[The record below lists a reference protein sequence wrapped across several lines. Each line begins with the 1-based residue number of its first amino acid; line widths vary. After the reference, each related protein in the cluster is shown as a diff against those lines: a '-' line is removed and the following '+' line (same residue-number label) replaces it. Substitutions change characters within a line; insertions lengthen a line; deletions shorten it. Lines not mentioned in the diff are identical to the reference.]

1 MGKEDL
7 RSFIVMAQAR
17 ARLQALSEEYQKLQL
32 DLQSSVDSRQKL
44 DGQRQENL
52 SVQKE
57 FETLDEDETIYK
69 LAGPV
74 LLKQEKFEAD
84 NTVKGR
90 LDFIS
95 NEMSRLETQIK
106 ETQGKIDK
114 KRTEIIQ
121 LQTAAQQE
129 AGSTGGQ

>member
-1 MGKEDL
+1 
-7 RSFIVMAQAR
+7 MATTQ
-17 ARLQALSEEYQKLQL
+17 ARLQALSEDYQKLQQ

-57 FETLDEDETIYK
+57 FETLAEDETIYK
-69 LAGPV
+69 LSGPV
-74 LLKQEKFEAD
+74 LLKQEKFEAE

-90 LDFIS
+90 LDFIG
-95 NEMSRLETQIK
+95 NEMSRLESQIK
-106 ETQGKIDK
+106 ETQSKIEK

-121 LQTAAQQE
+121 VQTAAQQ
-129 AGSTGGQ
+129 AAANTGA

>member
-1 MGKEDL
+1 
-7 RSFIVMAQAR
+7 MAETQ
-17 ARLQALSEEYQKLQL
+17 ARLQALSEEYQKLQQ

-52 SVQKE
+52 SVQQE
-57 FETLDEDETIYK
+57 FETLADDETIYK
-69 LAGPV
+69 LSGPV
-74 LLKQEKFEAD
+74 LLKQEKFEAE

-90 LDFIS
+90 LDYIS

-106 ETQGKIDK
+106 ETQSKIEK

-121 LQTAAQQE
+121 VQTAAQQA
-129 AGSTGGQ
+129 AGSAGGQ

>member
-1 MGKEDL
+1 
-7 RSFIVMAQAR
+7 MAAPQ
-17 ARLQALSEEYQKLQL
+17 ARLQALSEEYQKLQQ
-32 DLQSSVDSRQKL
+32 DLQASVDSRQKL

-57 FETLDEDETIYK
+57 FETLAEGETIYK

-74 LLKQEKFEAD
+74 LLKQEKFEAE

-95 NEMSRLETQIK
+95 NEMSRLENQIK
-106 ETQGKIDK
+106 ETQGKIDN

-121 LQTAAQQE
+121 VQTAAQQA
-129 AGSTGGQ
+129 AGNAGAQ

>member
-1 MGKEDL
+1 
-7 RSFIVMAQAR
+7 MATTQ
-17 ARLQALSEEYQKLQL
+17 ARLQALSQDYQKLQQ

-57 FETLDEDETIYK
+57 FETLAEDETIYK
-69 LAGPV
+69 LSGPV
-74 LLKQEKFEAD
+74 LLKQEKFEAE

-90 LDFIS
+90 LDFIG

-106 ETQGKIDK
+106 ETQSKIEK

-121 LQTAAQQE
+121 VQTAAQQA
-129 AGSTGGQ
+129 AGDTGAK

>member
-1 MGKEDL
+1 
-7 RSFIVMAQAR
+7 MATTQ
-17 ARLQALSEEYQKLQL
+17 ARLQALSEDYQKLQQ

-57 FETLDEDETIYK
+57 FETLAEDETIYK
-69 LAGPV
+69 LSGPV
-74 LLKQEKFEAD
+74 LLKQEKFEAE

-90 LDFIS
+90 LDFIG

-106 ETQGKIDK
+106 ETQSKIEK

-121 LQTAAQQE
+121 VQTAAQQG
-129 AGSTGGQ
+129 AGNTGAK

>member
-1 MGKEDL
+1 
-7 RSFIVMAQAR
+7 MAEAR

-32 DLQSSVDSRQKL
+32 DLQSSVESRQKL

-57 FETLDEDETIYK
+57 FETLAEDETIYK
-69 LAGPV
+69 LSGPV
-74 LLKQEKFEAD
+74 LLKQEKFEAES
-84 NTVKGR
+84 TVKGR
-90 LDFIS
+90 LDYIS

-106 ETQGKIDK
+106 ETQGKIEK

-121 LQTAAQQE
+121 VQTAAQQA
-129 AGSTGGQ
+129 AGNAGGQ

>member
-1 MGKEDL
+1 
-7 RSFIVMAQAR
+7 MAEIQ
-17 ARLQALSEEYQKLQL
+17 ARLQALSEEYQKLQQGKL

-57 FETLDEDETIYK
+57 FETLADDETIYK

-74 LLKQEKFEAD
+74 LLKQEKFEAE

-106 ETQGKIDK
+106 ETQGKIEK

-121 LQTAAQQE
+121 VQTAAQQA
-129 AGSTGGQ
+129 AGNASGQ

>member
-1 MGKEDL
+1 
-7 RSFIVMAQAR
+7 MAQVR
-17 ARLQALSEEYQKLQL
+17 AQLQTLSEEYQKLQQGEY
-32 DLQSSVDSRQKL
+32 LQASVDSRQKL

-57 FETLDEDETIYK
+57 FETLAEDETIYK
-69 LAGPV
+69 VSGPV
-74 LLKQEKFEAD
+74 LLKQEKFEAE

-95 NEMSRLETQIK
+95 NEMSRLDSQIK

-121 LQTAAQQE
+121 VQTAAQQ
-129 AGSTGGQ
+129 AGGNGGGQ

>member
-1 MGKEDL
+1 
-7 RSFIVMAQAR
+7 MATTQ
-17 ARLQALSEEYQKLQL
+17 ARLQALSEDYQKLQQ

-57 FETLDEDETIYK
+57 FETLTEDETIYK
-69 LAGPV
+69 LSGPV
-74 LLKQEKFEAD
+74 LLKQEKFEAE

-90 LDFIS
+90 LDFIG
-95 NEMSRLETQIK
+95 NEMSRLESQIK
-106 ETQGKIDK
+106 ETQSKIEK

-121 LQTAAQQE
+121 VQTAAQQ
-129 AGSTGGQ
+129 AAANTGAK

>member
-1 MGKEDL
+1 
-7 RSFIVMAQAR
+7 MATTQ
-17 ARLQALSEEYQKLQL
+17 ARLQALSEDYQKLQQ

-57 FETLDEDETIYK
+57 FETLAEDETIYK
-69 LAGPV
+69 LSGPV
-74 LLKQEKFEAD
+74 LLKQEKFEAE

-90 LDFIS
+90 LDFIG
-95 NEMSRLETQIK
+95 NEMSRIETQIR
-106 ETQGKIDK
+106 ETQSKIEK

-121 LQTAAQQE
+121 VQTAAQQA
-129 AGSTGGQ
+129 AGNSGAK

>member
-1 MGKEDL
+1 
-7 RSFIVMAQAR
+7 MATTQ
-17 ARLQALSEEYQKLQL
+17 ARLQALSEDYQKLQQ

-57 FETLDEDETIYK
+57 FETLAEDETIYK
-69 LAGPV
+69 LSGPV
-74 LLKQEKFEAD
+74 LLKQEKFEAE

-90 LDFIS
+90 LDFIG

-106 ETQGKIDK
+106 ETQSKIEK

-121 LQTAAQQE
+121 VQTAAQQA
-129 AGSTGGQ
+129 AGNTGAK

>member
-1 MGKEDL
+1 
-7 RSFIVMAQAR
+7 MATTQ
-17 ARLQALSEEYQKLQL
+17 ARLQVLSEDYQKLQQ

-57 FETLDEDETIYK
+57 FETLTEDETIYK
-69 LAGPV
+69 LSGPV
-74 LLKQEKFEAD
+74 LLKQEKFEAE

-90 LDFIS
+90 LDFIG
-95 NEMSRLETQIK
+95 NEMSRLESQIK
-106 ETQGKIDK
+106 ETQSKIEK

-121 LQTAAQQE
+121 VQTAAQQ
-129 AGSTGGQ
+129 AAANTGAK